1 MLQEHFSLNK
11 WNLLHI
17 LSEAYH
23 GYGDDCFFVKLSSSL
38 LWFQIYGLGASIA
51 HTIKNANAHQ
61 SRAVCNLK
69 AFRGRAVTGTPIQNG
84 SFDLYSLMA
93 FLRFEPFSIKS
104 YWQSLIQHPLGQGNK
119 NRLSR
124 LQVLMATTSLRRT
137 KEKSL
142 IGLPPKIV
150 GTCYADLSA
159 EERQIYDHM
168 EGEAKGLVQN
178 LINSGSL
185 MRNYSTILSIILWL
199 TQLYDDVSLCPPE
212 LRSLNTLTSIE
223 DVTDKSE
230 LLQKLVAILQDGED
244 LRF

>member
-124 LQVLMATTSLRRT
+124 LQ
-137 KEKSL
+137 
-142 IGLPPKIV
+142 
-150 GTCYADLSA
+150 
-159 EERQIYDHM
+159 
-168 EGEAKGLVQN
+168 
-178 LINSGSL
+178 
-185 MRNYSTILSIILWL
+185 
-199 TQLYDDVSLCPPE
+199 LYDDVSLCPPE

>member
-38 LWFQIYGLGASIA
+38 LWFQIYGLRASIA
-51 HTIKNANAHQ
+51 HTIKNANAHH

-69 AFRGRAVTGTPIQNG
+69 AFRGRAVTPIQNG
-84 SFDLYSLMA
+84 SFDLYSLMT

-142 IGLPPKIV
+142 IGLPPKINV
-150 GTCYADLSA
+150 RYMITWK
-159 EERQIYDHM
+159 E
-168 EGEAKGLVQN
+168 KPK
-178 LINSGSL
+178 
-185 MRNYSTILSIILWL
+185 
-199 TQLYDDVSLCPPE
+199 LYDDASLYPPE

-230 LLQKLVAILQDGED
+230 LLQKPIAILQDGED